1 MVFVI
6 EFSSKNVHKDI
17 FSNNV
22 TIQVFLIVAYE
33 GLKDLWYD
41 NHLHKDIN
49 NKIMKAIILAAGIGN
64 RLGTHAANQP
74 KSLME
79 FEGKSLLKRH
89 IEILSANHIEEIT
102 IVTGYQSE
110 MIKTHLN
117 NEAISINYIYNDR
130 YAEGS
135 IISLGC
141 AQEIL
146 FNESEFILMDADVLY
161 DHEMITRLINTNI
174 KNCLLLDRDF
184 IPGNEPVKICID
196 KNGQINEFSKNIAEE
211 LDYATQGESVGFFK
225 FTKLIGASLLS
236 RIDDYLAK
244 NKNNTQY
251 EEAIRDLL
259 LIYPEQF
266 GYEDVTGIPWIE
278 IDFPEDI
285 ERAQNEI
292 IPKLSPINY

>member
-1 MVFVI
+1 MTI
-6 EFSSKNVHKDI
+6 FSSANVHKDI
-17 FSNNV
+17 FCNND
-22 TIQVFLIVAYE
+22 TIQLFLIVANE
-33 GLKDLWYD
+33 GLEVLWFKNY
-41 NHLHKDIN
+41 LHKGIN

-64 RLGTHAANQP
+64 RLGIHAANKP
-74 KSLME
+74 KSLLK

-110 MIKTHLN
+110 MIKTHLS
-117 NEAISINYIYNDR
+117 NETIPINYIYNDR

-135 IISLGC
+135 IISLSC
-141 AQEIL
+141 AQETL
-146 FNESEFILMDADVLY
+146 YNESEFILMDADVLY
-161 DHEMITRLINTNI
+161 GHEMITRLINTNI

-184 IPGNEPVKICID
+184 IPGNEPVKICVD
-196 KNGQINEFSKNIAEE
+196 KNNQINEFRKNIDEK
-211 LDYATQGESVGFFK
+211 LDYAIQGESVGFFK
-225 FTKLIGASLLS
+225 FTKLIGTSLLG
-236 RIDDYLAK
+236 RINDYLAK
-244 NKNNTQY
+244 NKNNTPY